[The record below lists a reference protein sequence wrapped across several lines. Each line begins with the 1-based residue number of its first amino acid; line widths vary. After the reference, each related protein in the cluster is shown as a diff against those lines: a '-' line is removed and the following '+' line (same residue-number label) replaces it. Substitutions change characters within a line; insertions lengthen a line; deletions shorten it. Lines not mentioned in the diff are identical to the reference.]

1 MMAYEIPS
9 DFVLPPGRLLIQL
22 IEDNDDCCI
31 GTIIR
36 FGEDV
41 NWGCFRD
48 VFRFSGQD
56 YTKLRRTMDDP
67 NYVPPEP
74 PEEPPSSPN
83 QITIDYTKIV
93 FNRLTAQEVKIGA
106 DDYFLIHITDIL
118 GLIPPE

>member
-1 MMAYEIPS
+1 MAYEIPS
-9 DFVLPPGRLLIQL
+9 DFVLPPGRLLVQADEGL
-22 IEDNDDCCI
+22 DNPCI

-48 VFRFSGQD
+48 VFLFSVQD

-67 NYVPPEP
+67 AYVPPEP
-74 PEEPPSSPN
+74 PEEPPASPD
-83 QITIDYTKIV
+83 QITIEYTRIV
-93 FNRLTAQEVKIGA
+93 FNRKTAQEVKL
-106 DDYFLIHITDIL
+106 DDEDYFLIHVTDIL